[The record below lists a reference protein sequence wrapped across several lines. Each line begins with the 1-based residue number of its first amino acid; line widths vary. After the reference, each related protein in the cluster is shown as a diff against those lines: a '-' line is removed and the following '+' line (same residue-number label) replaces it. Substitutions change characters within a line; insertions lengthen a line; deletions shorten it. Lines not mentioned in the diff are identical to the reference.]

1 MNKKKQTNKQKIIII
16 TCSFLTKKKI
26 NKYNLIWLTLEKN
39 SYCNVYLGK
48 KIISDFFKLFFF
60 NRSRGK
66 LILLSCNSKVFLR
79 HKRLFL
85 TGFHQSKSKVCL
97 MTQTRIQMARRK
109 YLVQSYTNVHPIP
122 CPSFPSLQSYCSIF
136 INKPPDRKQ
145 LKRRFAMNNVKRFE
159 NFS

>member
-1 MNKKKQTNKQKIIII
+1 MNKKNKKTNKQKIIIII
-16 TCSFLTKKKI
+16 TCSFLTKKK

-60 NRSRGK
+60 IRSRGK

-109 YLVQSYTNVHPIP
+109 YLVQSYTNVY
-122 CPSFPSLQSYCSIF
+122 FSILAIILLDF
-136 INKPPDRKQ
+136 H
-145 LKRRFAMNNVKRFE
+145 
-159 NFS
+159 